1 MVTAVV
7 TIVVFLVMITL
18 HEFGHFAL
26 AKILGV
32 KVLEFSVGMGPAI
45 LKHQGKKT
53 LYAFRLLPIGG
64 YCRLE
69 GEDGESSDPAAF
81 SNQKLWKRF
90 IIVAAGATINIL
102 LGFVLFMAVV
112 KMMSPIATN
121 VVGKIDERSYLAEA
135 GVLPGDRITEINGH
149 KIGVYSDIALATSK
163 FDDNTKTA
171 EVIVKRDGKKLKY
184 SVTPSLSETEVSY
197 KEEGIEVSDTV
208 NGAAKTYMIEYND
221 QTAKERDHQ
230 NNQYYKS
237 YILGF
242 EAKREEITILNIIP
256 EAWKYTVY
264 IVKSIFS
271 AIGDMISGNLGL
283 NSLSGPV
290 GVAGVINDAVNSGP
304 DSVLNILFIVAAL
317 TLNLGIFNLLPL
329 PALDGGRLFFMI
341 IEFIRRKPIPPE
353 KEGLVHTI
361 GLAMLLVLAAVV
373 CYSDIMKLIV
383 R

>member
-1 MVTAVV
+1 MVTAIV

-69 GEDGESSDPAAF
+69 GEDGESSDPAAL

-102 LGFVLFMAVV
+102 LGFVLFMVVV

-135 GVLPGDRITEINGH
+135 GVLPGDRIIEINGH
-149 KIGVYSDIALATSK
+149 KISVYNDIALATSE

-171 EVIVKRDGKKLKY
+171 EIIVKRDGKKLKY
-184 SVTPSLSETEVSY
+184 SVTPSLSETEVLY

-208 NGAAKTYMIEYND
+208 NGATKTYMIEYTD
-221 QTAKERDHQ
+221 QTAKERDRLD
-230 NNQYYKS
+230 NQYYKS
-237 YILGF
+237 YIHL
-242 EAKREEITILNIIP
+242 
-256 EAWKYTVY
+256 
-264 IVKSIFS
+264 
-271 AIGDMISGNLGL
+271 
-283 NSLSGPV
+283 
-290 GVAGVINDAVNSGP
+290 
-304 DSVLNILFIVAAL
+304 
-317 TLNLGIFNLLPL
+317 
-329 PALDGGRLFFMI
+329 
-341 IEFIRRKPIPPE
+341 
-353 KEGLVHTI
+353 
-361 GLAMLLVLAAVV
+361 
-373 CYSDIMKLIV
+373 
-383 R
+383 